1 MGAEAAGQMVYR
13 GKCPQVRVKEV
24 TEPGLQADSPRIE
37 EVWHAIRCA
46 GPGGSLGLDVGRDA
60 GGAPGRRGN
69 RVVPG
74 GPRDLPVVAFGIGE
88 VRIAA
93 LEELCLRRF
102 LRHGGT
108 GVPGAPDEGVDV
120 LWPVRG
126 DDDRAADA
134 AVPELRRGVRVG
146 AELVD
151 AEQREE
157 GATQLEDGEAVAV
170 QRLRP
175 TQPTVELTHAERD
188 DVRKWQLL
196 LHGSLLCR
204 TNGCRR
210 LPGDG
215 DLSHIPCPHRGRR
228 RRRAAYRPG
237 PAHASP

>member
-93 LEELCLRRF
+93 LEELRVRRF
-102 LRHGGT
+102 LCHRGT
-108 GVPGAPDEGVDV
+108 GLMGTPDESVDV
-120 LWPVRG
+120 LRPVRG
-126 DDDRAADA
+126 NDDRAADA
-134 AVPELRRGVRVG
+134 AVPGLWRGACVG

-151 AEQREE
+151 AKQRDES
-157 GATQLEDGEAVAV
+157 AAQLEDGE
-170 QRLRP
+170 
-175 TQPTVELTHAERD
+175 
-188 DVRKWQLL
+188 
-196 LHGSLLCR
+196 G
-204 TNGCRR
+204 
-210 LPGDG
+210 
-215 DLSHIPCPHRGRR
+215 I
-228 RRRAAYRPG
+228 
-237 PAHASP
+237 